1 MKIVIDFSGYYYKNK
16 FIIKEFCSFRIHH
29 LTIIPEQTI
38 ITKDLITSI
47 PSRPQ
52 NESYQ
57 KFIDKF
63 GINNTLS
70 SYELK
75 KLREKIKLAIDR
87 NNNIYVR
94 NRQQLSKLIRFINDE
109 RYGCKEVKLMSDL
122 GFNDSYE
129 LTETNCPYH
138 SNQSN
143 NYCAGD
149 NARLMADWLIDRKL
163 NKIQL
168 CRNMRL
174 VINFSGYYDHRNK
187 YKIKE
192 LSIHGLND
200 DGNIVYHKLY
210 VTTPAYNL
218 TSFMNEIVKNKY
230 NDIYYDNIGIKYED
244 GNRELLRTHKKIS
257 EIILNNDVKIIYVKN
272 FDYFNL
278 LRKLV
283 TNIRRF
289 NVICLE
295 ECNYVENNDINF
307 VCQYHTHEKS
317 NKNICVDS
325 SGINMV
331 NWILTNEFYKYEV
344 RDRFHK
350 IELTDDIDDEL
361 VKKFIIGGYNEL
373 PLLNSDD
380 LELL

>member
-16 FIIKEFCSFRIHH
+16 FIIKEFCLFRIQH
-29 LTIIPEQTI
+29 LTIIPGRTI

-47 PSRPQ
+47 SSRPQ

-63 GINNTLS
+63 GINNTHS
-70 SYELK
+70 SYTLNRLRQKLK
-75 KLREKIKLAIDR
+75 VIIHRS
-87 NNNIYVR
+87 NNIYVR
-94 NRQQLSKLIRFINDE
+94 NRQQLSKLISFINDN

-143 NYCAGD
+143 NYCAHD
-149 NARLMADWLIDRKL
+149 NARFMTYWLRQRKVD
-163 NKIQL
+163 KIQL
-168 CRNMRL
+168 RTNMQL

-187 YKIKE
+187 FKIKE

-200 DGNIVYHKLY
+200 DGYIVYHKLY
-210 VTTPAYNL
+210 VTKPAYNL
-218 TSFMNEIVKNKY
+218 SSFMNEYVKNKF
-230 NDIYYDNIGIKYED
+230 NDIYYDNFGIKYED
-244 GNRELLRTHKKIS
+244 GNRELLHTHKKIS

-272 FDYFNL
+272 LDYFNL
-278 LRKLV
+278 LRKIV
-283 TNIRRF
+283 ANIEQF
-289 NVICLE
+289 VVICLE
-295 ECNYVENNDINF
+295 DYYYIDTYDIWSN
-307 VCQYHTHEKS
+307 CGYHTHEDS

-331 NWILTNEFYKYEV
+331 NWILTNKFYKSEV
-344 RDRFHK
+344 RDRFYK
-350 IELTDDIDDEL
+350 IKLTDDIDDEL
-361 VKKFIIGGYNEL
+361 VKKFIIDDNHEL

-380 LELL
+380 LELF